1 MAQSII
7 PRQENTYW
15 RVRVRRP
22 AKGININE
30 RFKSEAEAQRYIDTT
45 VLPLLS
51 KGEIPLSSNSRRITF
66 TQLTKL
72 YLAAPMMDMTGRREL
87 KPSSVAERK
96 GRIEVLRRLF
106 GDYKLNALTPAL
118 LERVIRKQGWGH
130 QNRQKY
136 EVVLNQLFEW
146 GRTDEAG
153 RLVAAN
159 PMKSVKRAQG
169 SSKKLRRVYTPE
181 EWTVLLE
188 KADDQEVPLG
198 LFLRLLRAT
207 GFRKSELQGLLWE
220 NVKESGREGLGA
232 SLHIPDSKSGS
243 PRTVF
248 IKPDLYKL
256 LQAHEQQHRRDDE
269 PRVFTGRRPGHGLEV
284 DDLFRRVRKA
294 AKLDKPDRN
303 GEHLTIHAIR
313 RTFATELGKRGA
325 TLAQM
330 RAAGGWRTAEQ
341 AMRYMQVDEDLAAEA
356 ALLAGD

>member
-1 MAQSII
+1 MARYII
-7 PRQENTYW
+7 PRQEGAYW
-15 RVRVRRP
+15 RVRIRRP
-22 AKGININE
+22 AKGVNINE
-30 RFKSEAEAQRYIDTT
+30 RFKSESEAQRYIDTT

-66 TQLTKL
+66 EKLSEL
-72 YLAAPMMDMTGRREL
+72 YLASPMRDMTGRREL

-96 GRIEVLRRLF
+96 CRIEVLKRMF
-106 GDYKLNALTPAL
+106 GSYKLNALTPAL
-118 LERVIRKQGWGH
+118 IEREIKRQGWGH

-146 GRTDEAG
+146 GRTEDAG
-153 RLVAAN
+153 RIVAAN

-181 EWTVLLE
+181 EWQALLE
-188 KADDQEVPLG
+188 KADEEMAPLG

-207 GFRKSELQGLLWE
+207 GFRKSELCGLLWE
-220 NVKESGREGLGA
+220 NVNESNREGLGA
-232 SLHIPDSKSGS
+232 SLYIPDSKSGS

-269 PRVFTGRRPGHGLEV
+269 PRVFTFKVDPIFRKVREDANLEQP
-284 DDLFRRVRKA
+284 
-294 AKLDKPDRN
+294 DKN
-303 GEHLTIHAIR
+303 GEYLTIHAIR

-330 RAAGGWRTAEQ
+330 RAAGGWKTAEQ

-356 ALLAGD
+356 ALLAGE

>member
-1 MAQSII
+1 MATDII
-7 PRQENTYW
+7 PRQEGIYW
-15 RVRVRRP
+15 RVRIRRP
-22 AKGININE
+22 AKGVNINE
-30 RFKSEAEAQRYIDTT
+30 RFKSGDEARRYIDTT

-51 KGEIPLSSNSRRITF
+51 KGEIPLSSNSRRVTF
-66 TQLTKL
+66 DKLTEL
-72 YLAAPMMDMTGRREL
+72 YLAAPMRDMTGRREL
-87 KPSSVAERK
+87 KPSSVSERK
-96 GRIEVLRRLF
+96 GRIAVLKRLF
-106 GDYKLNALTPAL
+106 GSYKLNALTPAL
-118 LERVIRKQGWGH
+118 IEREIKRQGWGH

-146 GRTDEAG
+146 GRTEEG
-153 RLVAAN
+153 GKIVAAN

-181 EWTVLLE
+181 EWKTLLD
-188 KADDQEVPLG
+188 KADEETVPLG

-207 GFRKSELQGLLWE
+207 GFRKSELRGLLWE
-220 NVKESGREGLGA
+220 DVKESDREGLGA

-256 LQAHEQQHRRDDE
+256 LQAHEQQYRRDDE
-269 PRVFTGRRPGHGLEV
+269 PRVFRLEV
-284 DDLFRRVRKA
+284 DDAFRRVRKA
-294 AKLDKPDRN
+294 AKLDQPDKN
-303 GEHLTIHAIR
+303 GEFLTVHAIR

-330 RAAGGWRTAEQ
+330 RAAGGWKTAEQ